1 MLRPYK
7 LLSTSALVLTLTLS
21 LGMSST
27 PAFAGIAVVV
37 NPGNAINALSAS
49 EVKAIFLKKRK
60 SFPGGDSAMP
70 INQGE
75 ESDIYDDFASE
86 VLQKDANQLKS
97 YWSVQIFSGKATLP
111 PVVHGDAAVKQQVS
125 ASAAAIGYIDSSHV
139 DRSVKVVFTI
149 E

>member
-1 MLRPYK
+1 M
-7 LLSTSALVLTLTLS
+7 LTLS
-21 LGMSST
+21 LGVSSI

-37 NPGNAINALSAS
+37 NPGNSINTLSAS

-111 PVVHGDAAVKQQVS
+111 SVAHGDAAVKQQVS